1 MLDIALKYK
10 DELQKLYINTW
21 HQDKYKYYH
30 YNCYHSL
37 PEFTDSTW
45 NGHDFVSINDKGQI
59 VGCIWYAIRRETN
72 SVYNLCI
79 INFTDDII
87 TFGKDLRQA
96 LKDIFEKFNFHKL
109 SYSVVIGN
117 PVEKQYDKLTLK
129 YGGRIV
135 GVEKQDT
142 KLFDNKYYDV
152 KRYEILREDY
162 MKAKENENETII
174 QM

>member
-1 MLDIALKYK
+1 MLDFSLKYK
-10 DELQKLYINTW
+10 EELQKLYIDTW
-21 HQDKYKYYH
+21 HKDKYKYYN
-30 YNCYHSL
+30 YSSYLLL
-37 PEFTDSTW
+37 PETKNNTW
-45 NGHDFVSINDKGQI
+45 EDHDFVSLNKDGQVIGNIYYSIN
-59 VGCIWYAIRRETN
+59 RETN
-72 SVYNLCI
+72 SAYRLCI

-87 TFGKDLRQA
+87 IFGKDLCQVF
-96 LKDIFEKFNFHKL
+96 KDIFEKFNFHKL

-135 GVEKQDT
+135 GIEKQDI

-162 MKAKENENETII
+162 MKTKEN
-174 QM
+174 